1 LCLERS
7 ERNGYKYETLV
18 VEIGASALEFR
29 DEKMLVLFKD
39 GAPEELLEFS
49 IAHNIRVDLTEKI
62 EVGDKFKID
71 EVKYKVSAIGD
82 VANKTL
88 LELGHA
94 TLKFD
99 GAGSAQLP
107 GYIHLFP
114 DNFPHIKKGSKI
126 RIE

>member
-1 LCLERS
+1 MEKV
-7 ERNGYKYETLV
+7 KYETV
-18 VEIGASALEFR
+18 VVGIGASALEFR

-49 IAHNIRVDLTEKI
+49 IAHKTKIDLTEKI
-62 EVGDKFKID
+62 KVGDKFRID
-71 EVKYKVSAIGD
+71 EVEYKVSAIGD

-114 DNFPHIKKGSKI
+114 DNFPDIKEGSRI
-126 RIE
+126 RIQ